1 MRHKIM
7 IVEDERRLRQ
17 LYRTELETEGYEV
30 ITAADG
36 RDALKRL
43 REKPVHVVV
52 FDLAFPDE
60 VGLECLQDLVDANR
74 EVKVMIHTAYPT
86 HKMDFRTWAADAF
99 VTKSS
104 DTGKLKNAVG
114 RLLEVEPN

>member
-7 IVEDERRLRQ
+7 ILEDERRLRQ

-36 RDALKRL
+36 RNALERL
-43 REKPVHVVV
+43 RQAPVHVVV
-52 FDLAFPDE
+52 FDLTFPDE
-60 VGLECLQDLVDANR
+60 AGMECLQDLVNSNR

-99 VTKSS
+99 VTKSP
-104 DTGKLKNAVG
+104 DTGKLKNVIG
-114 RLLEVEPN
+114 RLLEAEPN